1 MTTELYMLA
10 YCAILCVILAF
21 PYTLA
26 LIVSVG
32 PIRAVSYPQPTH
44 DDLAPWVQRAK
55 RAHLN
60 LVENLPVFAVIV
72 LIAHVIGVSNATT
85 VLGAQIFFLA
95 RIVMSIGHIGGFTG
109 LRSIAFFVSLAG
121 LIMILLQVV

>member
-10 YCAILCVILAF
+10 YCAILCILLAF

-26 LIVSVG
+26 LIGTVG
-32 PIRAVSYPQPTH
+32 LIRAVSYPQPTH
-44 DDLAPWVQRAK
+44 NDLAPWVQRAK

-72 LIAHVIGVSNATT
+72 LIAHVAGISNPTI
-85 VLGAQIFFLA
+85 VLGAQVVFWA
-95 RIVMSIGHIGGFTG
+95 RIVMAIGHIGGTPG
-109 LRSIAFFVSLAG
+109 LRSVAYFVSIAG
-121 LIMILLQVV
+121 LIIILLQMS